1 MDVLLRHPGT
11 DLYTAGVVLYQML
24 TGVLPAPP
32 GTGRSRGAREA
43 RPNPKRRTAPVSRS
57 TTTFAGR
64 MSLWMIPRACNRAR
78 AAREADGD
86 AQEAGQGHGPAHE
99 TVEGLAARIFEQE
112 HRDAIDADQVERADG
127 PRRVQLGAQRVLV
140 LQPRHRR

>member
-1 MDVLLRHPGT
+1 MSDPPLRT
-11 DLYTAGVVLYQML
+11 VSLVVNGEDRGGPTEDRTTLADFLREQLRL
-24 TGVLPAPP
+24 TGTHVGCEHGVCGACTVLVGGEAV
-32 GTGRSRGAREA
+32 RSCLMLA
-43 RPNPKRRTAPVSRS
+43 VQ
-57 TTTFAGR
+57 
-64 MSLWMIPRACNRAR
+64 
-78 AAREADGD
+78 ADGCRV
-86 AQEAGQGHGPAHE
+86 E